1 MVRIN
6 LVKAGVNLAVG
17 VADQYVGALDAKKTA
32 TEAKWQTWF
41 RIAIPAA
48 GYGMVMLDK
57 MPEIGDALAQSGT
70 TLLGQMIASM
80 LKLGGVSQLGTTV
93 QTARASFA
101 PVRNYSNLA
110 VKEDMAAHGQ
120 VGRYPAPETKKQATA
135 FPRLE

>member
-17 VADQYVGALDAKKTA
+17 VADQYVAALDAKKA
-32 TEAKWQTWF
+32 TGEAKWQIWF
-41 RIAIPAA
+41 RIAIPAT
-48 GYGMVMLDK
+48 GYGMVMMDK

-70 TLLGQMIASM
+70 TLLGQLIAKT
-80 LKLGGVSQLGTTV
+80 LKLGGISQLAPV
-93 QTARASFA
+93 QTTRASFQA
-101 PVRNYSNLA
+101 VRNYSNLA
-110 VKEDMAAHGQ
+110 VKEEMAAHGQ